1 MSIAQIMAALPH
13 RYPFLLLD
21 RLLTVEPGVRVVGLK
36 NVTINEPY
44 FAGHFP
50 DEPVVPGVLLLEAMA
65 QCGGFLFEV
74 EGRRG
79 YIAAIDKARFVRP
92 VVPGDQLIIEMRL
105 LQRLGDLAR
114 AAGEAKVDGQR
125 AATAEITYRF
135 REVSG
140 A

>member
-114 AAGEAKVDGQR
+114 AAGEAKVDRQR